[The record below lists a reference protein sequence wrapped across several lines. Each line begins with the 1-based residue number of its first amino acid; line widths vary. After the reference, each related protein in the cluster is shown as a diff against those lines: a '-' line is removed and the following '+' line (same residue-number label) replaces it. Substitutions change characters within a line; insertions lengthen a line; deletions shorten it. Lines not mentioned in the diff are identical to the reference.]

1 MGRLDGKVTIVTG
14 AASGIGRAMVLTMAH
29 EGAAVLATDVNEA
42 GLEETHALAQGL
54 PGNVSTQRVD
64 VSEPSEIKGA
74 VATAVERYGKLTTMC
89 NNAGVSYPNTVVDAT
104 PGEFNRTMAVNI
116 GGPFYGSKYAIP
128 AMLKTGGGSIIN
140 TASGN
145 SILAERSLVTYTAS
159 KGAVLMLTKAIALD
173 HAAQGIRCNCIC
185 PGFVDTPINIPH
197 YNRLGGI
204 EKVRASLPEW
214 IPMGRGGEPG
224 EIADVALWL
233 ASDESS
239 YVTGAAIVV
248 DGGITAGL

>member
-1 MGRLDGKVTIVTG
+1 MGRLEGKVAIVTG
-14 AASGIGRAMVLTMAH
+14 AASGIGRAMVLTLAR
-29 EGAAVLATDVNEA
+29 EGSAVLATDVNEA
-42 GLEETHALAQGL
+42 GLAETLDLARDL

-64 VSEPSEIKGA
+64 VSDPRQILGA
-74 VATAVERYGKLTTMC
+74 VTAAVERYGKITTMC

-104 PGEFNRTMAVNI
+104 ADEFNRTMAINI

-128 AMLKTGGGSIIN
+128 AMLEAGGGSIIN
-140 TASGN
+140 TASAN

-173 HAAQGIRCNCIC
+173 HAAKGIRCNCIC

-204 EKVRASLPEW
+204 DKVRQSLSEW
-214 IPMGRGGEPG
+214 IPMSRGGEPG